1 MIELI
6 YILTLVIY
14 IMYYISLRSKED
26 KSKLARNVIK
36 VTVAMMIIQTL
47 GLFGLENKSTIG
59 IYNSVILNLI
69 YCLSYNFFGIFS
81 VILIGLVDA
90 EDK

>member
-26 KSKLARNVIK
+26 KSKLARSVIK

-47 GLFGLENKSTIG
+47 GLLGLENKGTMG
-59 IYNSVILNLI
+59 IYDSAILNLI
-69 YCLSYNFFGIFS
+69 YCSSYNFFGIFS
-81 VILIGLVDA
+81 VILIGLVDV